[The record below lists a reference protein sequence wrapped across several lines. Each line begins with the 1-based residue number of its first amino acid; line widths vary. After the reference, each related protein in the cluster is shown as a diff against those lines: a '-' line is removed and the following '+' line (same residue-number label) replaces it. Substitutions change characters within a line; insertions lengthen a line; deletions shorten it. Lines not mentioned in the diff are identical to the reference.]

1 MMLLEELL
9 DRPADAPEIL
19 CRPGSYAEDQRAM
32 LIRDVLA
39 MANLDYPGS
48 RWILVGVE
56 PGLTRPQ
63 VRGIDS
69 EAANRLQEFVRDLLP
84 QVEPSLTVAP
94 VFAELDGHRLAAIEI
109 SGCDNPPYVTREK
122 VAADMRTGACWIRDG
137 ADVRPA
143 RRQDLERIYSRR
155 EKGVTPPVRIGFGEN
170 ADNEQLEV
178 EIPDTSCPPSLR
190 AREQIR
196 LAMDARKS
204 AQKILGREDTGMARL
219 AHARIFGADMPFIRR
234 GMDTLVENYNHI
246 ADDYRDAD
254 RHYYLEQRAV
264 KLNFT
269 LRVGDLGSLQNVA
282 VDFSLPQTA
291 GFEVADRIVSDPD
304 SDQSDVENRLLGYPN
319 VTRTRES
326 ATFRIELG
334 NLGASESCTLL
345 DTPLRIA
352 VGRELRGRKVAIRYL
367 LTADNLPQ
375 PLHGRLKLVFCR

>member
-1 MMLLEELL
+1 
-9 DRPADAPEIL
+9 
-19 CRPGSYAEDQRAM
+19 
-32 LIRDVLA
+32 
-39 MANLDYPGS
+39 
-48 RWILVGVE
+48 
-56 PGLTRPQ
+56 
-63 VRGIDS
+63 
-69 EAANRLQEFVRDLLP
+69 
-84 QVEPSLTVAP
+84 
-94 VFAELDGHRLAAIEI
+94 
-109 SGCDNPPYVTREK
+109 
-122 VAADMRTGACWIRDG
+122 DG